1 MDHVEVEVKLRVPCS
16 QLELIANRAIQAG
29 GKVEG
34 PLEEIDVY
42 YQHPC
47 RDLKVSDEALRVR
60 YVNGSPRSIT
70 YKGPREAGQF
80 KARREVIVDV
90 GSDPDVLL
98 RQLGFEPA
106 IRVSKARTYIRLGN
120 VELTLDNVEGLGC
133 FVEVESLRGKDEDVS
148 AAIKALDIR
157 GEVVNRTYAE
167 LVAELSSGSVRS
179 T

>member
-1 MDHVEVEVKLRVPCS
+1 MDHIEVEVKLKVPCS
-16 QLELIANRAIQAG
+16 QLNVIAQRAVEAG

-34 PLEEIDVY
+34 PFEEVDVY

-47 RDLKVSDEALRVR
+47 RDFKASDEALRVR

-90 GSDPDVLL
+90 SSDPDTLL

-106 IRVSKARTYIRLGN
+106 IRVSKVRTYIKLGN

-133 FVEVESLRGKDEDVS
+133 FIEIESLRGKGEDVNG
-148 AAIKALDIR
+148 AINALNIR

-167 LVAELSSGSVRS
+167 LVAGLSSKVS
-179 T
+179 